1 LGSVRRRFVSGYLPF
16 LFAKLHSASWN
27 EKSSIAP
34 TPFSSASSN
43 CETVFDYANKK
54 KQIEEIENQMSQ
66 PNFWDNQERAQEV
79 VGRLKG
85 LNSIVRPLEETL
97 AAAADIASMIEMAEE
112 DPSLEAEVTA
122 EIRRIEKRV
131 EELELKALLNGPFDN
146 SGAIVTINARD
157 GGTDANDWADMLLRM
172 YTAWAQKNEYA
183 LELLDRQ
190 DDEIAGIKNASI
202 AVRGPMAYGYLK
214 GETGMHRLV
223 RISPFNAEGKRQT
236 SFAAVDVSPEV
247 SESIEIEIDENDV
260 REDVFRASGAGGQ
273 HVNKTSSAIRL
284 THFPTGIVVQC
295 QAERS
300 QHKNRATAWKMLR
313 ARMARLEEERREA
326 EQAAKYKNQ
335 AKVGFGSQIRN
346 YFLHPDQRVK
356 DARTGWQETKFHEVL
371 DGGID
376 AFLDAY
382 LKWRAKED
390 AGRELKEKVAE

>member
-1 LGSVRRRFVSGYLPF
+1 
-16 LFAKLHSASWN
+16 
-27 EKSSIAP
+27 
-34 TPFSSASSN
+34 
-43 CETVFDYANKK
+43 
-54 KQIEEIENQMSQ
+54 MSQ

-85 LNSIVRPLEETL
+85 LNSVVKPLEETL
-97 AAAADIASMIEMAEE
+97 SAAEDIASMIEMAEE
-112 DPSLEAEVTA
+112 DPSLAAEVAA
-122 EIRRIEKRV
+122 EIARIERRV

-146 SGAIVTINARD
+146 AGAIVTINARD

-172 YTAWAQKNEYA
+172 YSAWAQKRDYA
-183 LELLDRQ
+183 IELLDRQ

-247 SESIEIEIDENDV
+247 SESVEIEIDENDV

-326 EQAAKYKNQ
+326 EQAAKYKSQ

-371 DGGID
+371 DGELDG
-376 AFLDAY
+376 FLDSY

-390 AGRELKEKVAE
+390 AGRELKAKAAE